1 MLLQGLTL
9 RPAVLAAAL
18 CEDEEEKQEEELA
31 TRAANAA
38 AERSGEGENDLDAA
52 RRALFELR
60 EKDRIGDEALR
71 KMLREADL
79 KTRAAEGPAA
89 ALPGAAPPSPR

>member
-1 MLLQGLTL
+1 MTL

-18 CEDEEEKQEEELA
+18 GREAEEKQEQELV

-38 AERSGEGENDLDAA
+38 AEAAGGESDGLDAA

-60 EKDRIGDEALR
+60 EEDRIGDEVLR

-79 KTRAAEGPAA
+79 KARAAEGPAA
-89 ALPGAAPPSPR
+89 ALPGAAPPSP

>member
-1 MLLQGLTL
+1 
-9 RPAVLAAAL
+9 
-18 CEDEEEKQEEELA
+18 
-31 TRAANAA
+31 
-38 AERSGEGENDLDAA
+38 
-52 RRALFELR
+52 LFELR